1 MTSCISLGSK
11 KEPPI
16 HWFTFEVMV
25 SAKDNCKRALVTL
38 LKTFATLYGCSVEL
52 TRNSTDTDV
61 RKAYRAVSRNVHPDR
76 GGNTEDQKRLNVTYG
91 DWCNANSVKPKPKGK
106 TKKGESGVVAVVA
119 PAAGLEK
126 TFWFSFLLLRG
137 SPSFSFF
144 LLSPSFFFFLL
155 HCLGLGSGL

>member
-91 DWCNANSVKPKPKGK
+91 DWCNATSVKSKPKSK
-106 TKKGESGVVAVVA
+106 TKKGQ
-119 PAAGLEK
+119 
-126 TFWFSFLLLRG
+126 RG
-137 SPSFSFF
+137 RMF
-144 LLSPSFFFFLL
+144 L
-155 HCLGLGSGL
+155 HCLGLGSGLSMSGWHCRDNRSFGNQ

>member
-61 RKAYRAVSRNVHPDR
+61 PKAYRAVSRNVHPDR
-76 GGNTEDQKRLNVTYG
+76 GGQHRRPEATQRDLRRLVQRELSQAQTKRQDQERGVRCGGGGCASGGL
-91 DWCNANSVKPKPKGK
+91 
-106 TKKGESGVVAVVA
+106 GEN
-119 PAAGLEK
+119 
-126 TFWFSFLLLRG
+126 FLVFL
-137 SPSFSFF
+137 SSSSSFSFF
-144 LLSPSFFFFLL
+144 LLLSPSFFLFLL